1 MPIVCGIHPVLEALN
16 AGSRT
21 IERVVVTK
29 GVRNKRIL
37 EVIRKASE
45 RGVPLRFEP
54 REALDRAADGER
66 HQGVLAIVA
75 EKGLLT
81 LEDLQKSARTPALF
95 MLLDGVEDPRNLGAI
110 IRSVDAAGADGVILP
125 DRHTASLSDAA
136 SRTAA
141 GALESVKIA
150 RIGNV
155 VQALETLKAKGFWI
169 VGFDGSGKER
179 WDAIDYKRP
188 IVLVLGGEGKGIR
201 RLVKEHCDH
210 VVSLPVFGQ
219 VSSLNVSVAAGIALY
234 EAVRQRGAVPTM
246 ARPIPP
252 RALAA
257 KKPVVIGPPPE
268 DREEDPG
275 ARRRAAAIASL
286 SAAPEPAKEAKP
298 EAPAPEAI
306 PAPLSLSMPG
316 GALPLP
322 PEADPSSPEPLVK
335 EASLETV
342 TGEHVPGTGGVV
354 SSGPAM
360 NGGADDDETEDDVQP
375 GSAAFARE
383 TADDGPEDDDREED
397 EESDENDDADED
409 DRGTDGDDEDD
420 AEEDGED
427 DDADA
432 DGDDDE
438 DGGADEDDEDDD
450 DEDDDERDDIDD
462 GDDDD
467 EDEDEDDDD
476 DDEYDEDDD
485 PGDEASELATPFM
498 PDDNSGGGEVT
509 WGSEKELHA
518 HRPRREGE
526 RRFGNGGRRSGRPND
541 RKKKRR
547 PQNGGG
553 APQPAASGEKP
564 QGAPRDQN
572 RDQQRRRRDQN
583 RGPRPP
589 QNGSG
594 GDPQNGRAGERPA
607 DGNQPEGA
615 VSADAGAPVNG
626 QGQPGSDQNR
636 DQSRDQNRPSGA
648 RRRNRRRRG
657 GRGRSG
663 GGERRPADPN
673 APPGQPGE
681 GRPPREDRGRNPES
695 QGPRGPRPESQGES
709 NGGGGEPRPAGEG
722 GPREGGGG
730 SEQGRRD
737 RDRRRRRRRGRRGPG
752 GSGGG
757 PNRGGAQGGPD
768 GGSREGGSSGGGG
781 GDQGGSSGGG
791 GSSSGS
797 GGGNGGGSGGSDPS

>member
-37 EVIRKASE
+37 EVIRRASE

-234 EAVRQRGAVPTM
+234 EAVRQRGTVPTM

-286 SAAPEPAKEAKP
+286 SAPEPAREAKP
-298 EAPAPEAI
+298 ETPAPEAI

-342 TGEHVPGTGGVV
+342 TGEHVPGTGAAVA
-354 SSGPAM
+354 SGPAAD
-360 NGGADDDETEDDVQP
+360 GGADDEDDEDDVDP

-383 TADDGPEDDDREED
+383 TADEGPEDDDREED
-397 EESDENDDADED
+397 DENGDGGEEEED
-409 DRGTDGDDEDD
+409 DGD
-420 AEEDGED
+420 
-427 DDADA
+427 DA
-432 DGDDDE
+432 DGDEGGDADYDE
-438 DGGADEDDEDDD
+438 
-450 DEDDDERDDIDD
+450 
-462 GDDDD
+462 DDD
-467 EDEDEDDDD
+467 EDEDEDDDEGED
-476 DDEYDEDDD
+476 DEDEEDGGGDEDDQGEEDDEDDEDEYDEDDD
-485 PGDEASELATPFM
+485 PGDESSELAAPFM

-547 PQNGGG
+547 PQGGG
-553 APQPAASGEKP
+553 APQPGGNGEKT

-572 RDQQRRRRDQN
+572 RDQQRRRREQN
-583 RGPRPP
+583 RGLRPP
-589 QNGSG
+589 QNGPG
-594 GDPQNGRAGERPA
+594 ADPQNGRSGERPA
-607 DGNQPEGA
+607 DGNQSEGGA
-615 VSADAGAPVNG
+615 STDAAAPANG
-626 QGQPGSDQNR
+626 QGQPASDQN
-636 DQSRDQNRPSGA
+636 RDQNRPSGA

-663 GGERRPADPN
+663 GGDRRPADPN

-695 QGPRGPRPESQGES
+695 QGPRGPRSESQGE
-709 NGGGGEPRPAGEG
+709 GGAGEPRPGGEG
-722 GPREGGGG
+722 APREGGGG

-757 PNRGGAQGGPD
+757 PNRGGNQGGGSD

-791 GSSSGS
+791 GGSNSGS
-797 GGGNGGGSGGSDPS
+797 RGGNGGGSGGSDPS